1 MAIKRGAIIR
11 VLVSVHDA
19 VAIGAGLL
27 AATLLITSGA
37 ALFDPGF
44 VRLVSDAIL
53 FGIGGAAVT
62 HLFGLNRAIWRYASL
77 GELRAIVLACLIIFV
92 LAVGFGPV
100 GLNVLWHNS
109 PSAGTATLFLA
120 CLLAALFLG
129 GTRFGYRLLRNRRS
143 RGRGLTPQ
151 AVPVVYFGN
160 TTDAELLVRRQKEMG
175 ADTIDVVLVLDP
187 RSSQQS
193 GTVRGIP
200 VVATIEALTDRLR
213 PLAEADRLPTHIF
226 VPAGVDVPRATLR
239 AAYLTCHAFG
249 MRLYASKPLD
259 DMNSKRDGDIIRVAR
274 PKFADLF
281 EAAKS
286 RDANTGFAELADR
299 SVAVIGVDQPF
310 GRDVA
315 LAVASAKPTSLVMAG
330 DEEAALAAAS
340 RMVRQHLQPQGVHI
354 AAGLGRWG
362 QGLALKLGET
372 KPAICFI
379 PMLVADPLRP
389 DLSDQALL
397 RRTLVDF
404 ARTLDI
410 VLSSAPEIVVVVL
423 DPVLGPETG
432 LRRICLDICER
443 MIIAEQARQKALCV
457 PLRTGLVLSDTAVSV
472 VSDVPVSSKRL
483 SQLFHGRRL
492 AAFHSAQ
499 VTEAMMTTLDAL
511 RQSGPVSDLLLG
523 TDGGLPVSA
532 AELKAWADM
541 VVGTPVQASASPASN
556 SPASAV
562 ASKAVAR
569 SSRDGEGDPQ
579 NTDAQMPIAP
589 LFRASEQ
596 PRGSMLPGLLS
607 ASVASGDYAARIA
620 AIHEVELALSAGRVD
635 DAVAIVR
642 ALASPERADAPMA

>member
-1 MAIKRGAIIR
+1 
-11 VLVSVHDA
+11 
-19 VAIGAGLL
+19 
-27 AATLLITSGA
+27 
-37 ALFDPGF
+37 
-44 VRLVSDAIL
+44 
-53 FGIGGAAVT
+53 
-62 HLFGLNRAIWRYASL
+62 
-77 GELRAIVLACLIIFV
+77 
-92 LAVGFGPV
+92 
-100 GLNVLWHNS
+100 
-109 PSAGTATLFLA
+109 
-120 CLLAALFLG
+120 
-129 GTRFGYRLLRNRRS
+129 
-143 RGRGLTPQ
+143 
-151 AVPVVYFGN
+151 
-160 TTDAELLVRRQKEMG
+160 
-175 ADTIDVVLVLDP
+175 
-187 RSSQQS
+187 
-193 GTVRGIP
+193 
-200 VVATIEALTDRLR
+200 
-213 PLAEADRLPTHIF
+213 
-226 VPAGVDVPRATLR
+226 
-239 AAYLTCHAFG
+239 
-249 MRLYASKPLD
+249 LD

-410 VLSSAPEIVVVVL
+410 VLASAPEIVVVVL
-423 DPVLGPETG
+423 DPVSGPSTG
-432 LRRICLDICER
+432 SSICLDICER

-541 VVGTPVQASASPASN
+541 VVGTPVQASN
-556 SPASAV
+556 GPASAV

-607 ASVASGDYAARIA
+607 ASVAPGDYAAIRA